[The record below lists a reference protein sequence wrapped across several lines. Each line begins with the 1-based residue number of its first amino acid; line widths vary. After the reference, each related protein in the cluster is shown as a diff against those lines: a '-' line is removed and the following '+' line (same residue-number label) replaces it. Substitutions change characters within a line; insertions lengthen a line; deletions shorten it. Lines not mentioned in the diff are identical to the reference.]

1 MTRSPRSDDPR
12 DAVMG
17 RVSIGAAARAVIVA
31 RVEACGGAVLVASAA
46 VLLSLLLPPEWTLY
60 CRVGAVLAGL
70 SAAIES
76 AVIAPAGVRQ
86 FRVELAP
93 TGLVIHRGALWR
105 SVEHVP
111 WPKVVVIRQQ
121 TGPLLHRLGLARCVI
136 FTPAKEVTLLP
147 MSPQDVHVIIAASLA
162 RSA

>member
-1 MTRSPRSDDPR
+1 
-12 DAVMG
+12 V
-17 RVSIGAAARAVIVA
+17 
-31 RVEACGGAVLVASAA
+31 
-46 VLLSLLLPPEWTLY
+46 
-60 CRVGAVLAGL
+60 VLAGL

-76 AVIAPAGVRQ
+76 SFIAPAGVRR

-93 TGLVIHRGALWR
+93 TGFVVHRGAMWR
-105 SVEHVP
+105 SVDHIP

-147 MSPQDVHVIIAASLA
+147 MSPQDVDVIVAASLA
-162 RSA
+162 KSA